1 MDRNTPIKVTEHNEL
16 IAKRVPP
23 GDQWVLVKDP
33 KKEVFESITD
43 ALEGF
48 HQQTGFKGSY
58 RLDPLDSKLYAIQT
72 FEEEIIEEAPKTY
85 SMYGEFT
92 QGI

>member
-1 MDRNTPIKVTEHNEL
+1 MDTKIVEHNEL

-23 GDQWVLVKDP
+23 GDQWVLIKDP
-33 KKEVFESITD
+33 KKEVFKSITD

-58 RLDPLDSKLYAIQT
+58 RLDPLDSKLYAIQKS
-72 FEEEIIEEAPKTY
+72 EVEIKEIKPKTY
-85 SMYGEFT
+85 SLYGEFK
-92 QGI
+92 QGV

>member
-1 MDRNTPIKVTEHNEL
+1 MDRDTPVSVTEHNEL

-23 GDQWVLVKDP
+23 GDQWVLIKDP
-33 KKEVFESITD
+33 KKEVFKSITD

-48 HQQTGFKGSY
+48 HHQTGFKGSY
-58 RLDPLDSKLYAIQT
+58 RLDPLDSKLYAIKLI
-72 FEEEIIEEAPKTY
+72 EEEIILEEPKTY
-85 SMYGEFT
+85 SMYGEFK